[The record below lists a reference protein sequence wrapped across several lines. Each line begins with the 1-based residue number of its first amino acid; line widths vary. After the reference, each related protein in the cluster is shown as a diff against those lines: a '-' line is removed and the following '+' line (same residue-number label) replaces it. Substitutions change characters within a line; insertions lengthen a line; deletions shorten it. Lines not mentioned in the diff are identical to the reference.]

1 MLKFSGS
8 SCVTEAQVWL
18 QLWSPSFYREV
29 AKSMEL
35 ETSRGTLFTGA
46 RLGRDSQRADW
57 SSCLGWVVNF
67 VGGCESVG

>member
-1 MLKFSGS
+1 
-8 SCVTEAQVWL
+8 VWL
-18 QLWSPSFYREV
+18 QLCSLPFYREV

-35 ETSRGTLFTGA
+35 ETSRGTLFTGEA

-67 VGGCESVG
+67 VGGRESVG